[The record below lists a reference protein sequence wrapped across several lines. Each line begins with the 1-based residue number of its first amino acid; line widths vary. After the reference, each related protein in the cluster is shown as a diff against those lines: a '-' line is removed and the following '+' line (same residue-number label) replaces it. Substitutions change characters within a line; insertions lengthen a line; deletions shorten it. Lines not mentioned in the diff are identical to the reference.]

1 MNIEDTLEE
10 LYSCLPRDRNKFN
23 MIMEDMKKRF
33 LRNVKNKNQSNQYKT
48 SFKLKNPPYFQNDSP
63 NPNFKN
69 KLDIAKNL
77 NYNPNYSFPF
87 QTTTNNKETIPSIK
101 NEKNINYKP
110 IKLQENAMHYNT
122 QRNFYPEQRRKNNFE
137 ENEKKNA
144 SNGFHGTLPDA
155 LYINPKP
162 LRTNSQQKILSDT
175 HANCNFYYPEKN
187 SNIYEGEI
195 DRDGNGWHNQ
205 ANNIMFNTNDNF
217 FLK

>member
-48 SFKLKNPPYFQNDSP
+48 SFKLKNPPYFQNNSP

-110 IKLQENAMHYNT
+110 IKIQENAIHYNT

-162 LRTNSQQKILSDT
+162 LRTNSQQKILNDT

>member
-1 MNIEDTLEE
+1 MNIEDTLDE

-48 SFKLKNPPYFQNDSP
+48 SFKLKNPPYFQNNSP

>member
-1 MNIEDTLEE
+1 MNIEDTLDE

-33 LRNVKNKNQSNQYKT
+33 LRNVKNKKQSNQYKT
-48 SFKLKNPPYFQNDSP
+48 SFKLKSPPYFQNNSP

-69 KLDIAKNL
+69 KLDIPKNL

>member
-1 MNIEDTLEE
+1 MNIEDTLDE

-48 SFKLKNPPYFQNDSP
+48 SFKLKNPPYFQNNSP

-69 KLDIAKNL
+69 KLDIPKNL

-205 ANNIMFNTNDNF
+205 TNNIMFNTNDNF

>member
-48 SFKLKNPPYFQNDSP
+48 SFKLKNPPYFQNNSP

-101 NEKNINYKP
+101 NEKNLNYKP

>member
-48 SFKLKNPPYFQNDSP
+48 SFKLKSPPYFQNNSP
-63 NPNFKN
+63 NSNFKN